1 MCCSPPGHKE
11 SDTTVSEQ
19 QMGQKLRFTQGPSV
33 VFLLGRGEAE
43 FVKETALPGG
53 QQKVWQSQLPNL
65 GAARA
70 VEKGLGFKSENL
82 DLIGSP
88 S

>member
-43 FVKETALPGG
+43 FVKETALQVDSRRCGRANYQTLG
-53 QQKVWQSQLPNL
+53 QLGQWRKGWALSQKTW
-65 GAARA
+65 
-70 VEKGLGFKSENL
+70 
-82 DLIGSP
+82 I
-88 S
+88 